1 MSGEDTDAEPTVD
14 ASAATDSAAGGRAR
28 CSRRRALALAGGSLA
43 AAVTGVSGVVSA
55 SDHEAVVTGGGGQFR
70 AENVARGETVYTG
83 GDYLAAIQAAVDS
96 LSAGRTTEET
106 VRVDAS
112 GSTGSHSWDG
122 DVKAVDLPSYTVV
135 DQRGT
140 MTVDD
145 TGEDLIVPYRAESV
159 RSIEIASADVRG
171 NPRYGIWIKS
181 CSDVTI
187 GDVSMS
193 LGPTEAVGIGVRI
206 DDSDGGRTTGVSI
219 DRAYVEGS
227 RSHGVETYGVD
238 DIDVGTVETVDTGG
252 CGLLLN
258 DTSGAT
264 VEHVDATR
272 ADPGGGYA
280 GFRCANDCGPDV
292 TVDRVDAVGCGR
304 GLFTVSGSRGITV
317 REVHLEA
324 NGAGALIQ
332 DTRDT
337 RVGGGEIVDNGGNGI
352 RIDSRSSDEHPHTRN
367 VTVENLRVE
376 GNGGFGVYE
385 TGPDT
390 GANAIRNVEACGN
403 GDGAVENV
411 TGCSGSGDGGG
422 SDGGGDGGGSG
433 EGDGGDSGGRDGDSG
448 GASGPISTGT
458 YRITNVNSGKFLEVA
473 NAATEDGAT
482 VQQYG
487 DTGHPCQEWS
497 VEDTGDGV
505 YRIEN
510 AHSGRVLD
518 VEGAGTDDGANLIQW
533 SDNGAD
539 NQRWRIVGDGG
550 EYALEAVHS
559 GKVADVY
566 EWSTE
571 DGGNVVQWTDTGG
584 ANQRWTFESV

>member
-1 MSGEDTDAEPTVD
+1 MSGEDTDAESTVD

-43 AAVTGVSGVVSA
+43 AAVTGLSGVASA

-70 AENVARGETVYTG
+70 AENVARGQTVYTG

-96 LSAGRTTEET
+96 LSAGRTTTET

-112 GSTGSHSWDG
+112 GSTGTHSWDG
-122 DVKAVDLPSYTVV
+122 DVKAVDLPSNTVV

-145 TGEDLIVPYRAESV
+145 SGEDLIVPYRAESV
-159 RSIEIASADVRG
+159 ESVEIATADIRG

-187 GDVSMS
+187 GDVSLS
-193 LGPTEAVGIGVRI
+193 LGATESVGIGVRI

-219 DRAYVEGS
+219 DRAYVEGAQ
-227 RSHGVETYGVD
+227 SHGVETYGVD
-238 DIDVGTVETVDTGG
+238 DVDIGTVETVDTGG

-264 VEHVDATR
+264 VSHVDATR
-272 ADPGGGYA
+272 ADPDGGYA
-280 GFRCANDCGPDV
+280 GFRCANDCGPNV

-317 REVHLEA
+317 RAVHLEA

-332 DTRDT
+332 DTRNT
-337 RVGGGEIVDNGGNGI
+337 RLGGGQILNNDGNGV
-352 RIDSRSSDEHPHTRN
+352 RIDSRSSDEPPHSRN

-376 GNGGFGVYE
+376 GNGGYGVYE

-390 GANAIRNVEACGN
+390 ERNAIRNIEACGN
-403 GDGAVENV
+403 GNGAVQAYAASTTVENV
-411 TGCSGSGDGGG
+411 TGCRDGGG
-422 SDGGGDGGGSG
+422 GNGGDDGGGDGGSG
-433 EGDGGDSGGRDGDSG
+433 GDGSD

-458 YRITNVNSGKFLEVA
+458 YRITNDNSGKFLEVA
-473 NAATEDGAT
+473 NAATDDGAT

-497 VEDTGDGV
+497 VEDTGGGV

-510 AHSGRVLD
+510 EHSGKVLD
-518 VEGAGTDDGANLIQW
+518 VEGGATDDGANLIQW
-533 SDNGAD
+533 SDNEAD
-539 NQRWRIVGDGG
+539 NQRWRIVDDGG
-550 EYALEAVHS
+550 SYALEAVHS

-566 EWSTE
+566 GWST
-571 DGGNVVQWTDTGG
+571 DNGGNVVQWSDTGG

>member
-1 MSGEDTDAEPTVD
+1 MSGEDTDAESTAGD
-14 ASAATDSAAGGRAR
+14 SAATDSAAGGRAR
-28 CSRRRALALAGGSLA
+28 CSRRRALAVAGGSLA
-43 AAVTGVSGVVSA
+43 AAVTGLSGVASA

-70 AENVARGETVYTG
+70 AENVAQGETVYSG
-83 GDYLAAIQAAVDS
+83 GDYLTAIQAAVDS
-96 LSAGRTTEET
+96 LSVGRTAKET

-145 TGEDLIVPYRAESV
+145 TGEALIVPYRAESA
-159 RSIEIASADVRG
+159 RSIEIASVDVRG
-171 NPRYGIWIKS
+171 NPRYGIWVKS

-193 LGPTEAVGIGVRI
+193 LGATESVGIGVRI

-219 DRAYVEGS
+219 DRAFVEGA

-264 VEHVDATR
+264 VSHVDATR
-272 ADPGGGYA
+272 ADPDGGYA

-292 TVDRVDAVGCGR
+292 TVERVDAVGCGR

-317 REVHLEA
+317 REVRLA
-324 NGAGALIQ
+324 DNGAGALIQ

-337 RVGGGEIVDNGGNGI
+337 RIGGGEIVDNDGNGI
-352 RIDSRSSDEHPHTRN
+352 RIDSRSSDEHPYTRN

-376 GNGGFGVYE
+376 GNGGYGVYE

-390 GANAIRNVEACGN
+390 EANTIRNVEACGN
-403 GDGAVENV
+403 GDGAVEVYAASTTVQNV
-411 TGCSGSGDGGG
+411 TGGDGG
-422 SDGGGDGGGSG
+422 SDGGDGSG
-433 EGDGGDSGGRDGDSG
+433 DDGSGCDDGSG

-458 YRITNVNSGKFLEVA
+458 YRIANVDSGKFLEVA
-473 NAATEDGAT
+473 SAATDDGAT

-497 VEDTGDGV
+497 VEDTGGGV

-510 AHSGRVLD
+510 AHSGKVLD

-533 SDNGAD
+533 TDNDAD
-539 NQRWRIVGDGG
+539 NQRWRIVDGGG

-566 EWSTE
+566 GWSTE

-584 ANQRWTFESV
+584 ANQRWTFEAV